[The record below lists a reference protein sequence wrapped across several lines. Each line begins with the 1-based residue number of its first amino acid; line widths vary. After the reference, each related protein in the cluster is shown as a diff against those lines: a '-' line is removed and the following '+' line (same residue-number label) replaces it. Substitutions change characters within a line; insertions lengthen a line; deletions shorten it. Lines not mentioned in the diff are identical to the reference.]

1 MRVIGLS
8 VALAVAA
15 VLAPAAQQPPA
26 QPAVQGPTFRVAVDF
41 VEVDAVV
48 TDRNGKF
55 VRGLTKEDFEVF
67 EDGKQQ
73 TVTTFTTVD
82 LPATRSGVAAN
93 VPATVTTPRGTAVTR
108 SVAADV
114 RTNDGTFDGRV
125 IVLMLDD
132 LLVDARR
139 SLPVRRLAKDFI
151 NQFVDDGDLVAVV
164 TSGGAPATSQNFT
177 SDRGLMIAA
186 VDRFI
191 GHRLQS
197 KAMAAADSY
206 AGGGGGVDGSESQ
219 RPMRSR
225 EALERLTSAAGFLS
239 SIRGRRK
246 SLIWFTEGVDY
257 DVDTPIR
264 STGPDR
270 GSMSDA
276 RLVREAMSGLI
287 GTALRAG
294 VSFYAVDPRGVGA
307 GLDDA
312 VDIAALP
319 AMNPQSTLGMQSVQN
334 EIRWTQD
341 TMRTISD
348 ETGGF
353 AILGGNV
360 NEQFRRIID
369 QNSSY
374 YLLGYYPQGG
384 KNNDKTRSLEVK
396 VKRPGLRVQ
405 YRKGYAVPRSTS
417 DRRGK
422 AAAAA
427 KAAPPELQGAIESPL
442 PAGGVPMRVFAAPFL
457 GSAKRTAL
465 MLVIELEPSG
475 LRFQQQA
482 DAYTEGLDLLIVPV
496 DASGRALDGAHDE
509 APLKLSPETYE
520 RVRQEGL
527 RITRR
532 LDVPPGRYQLHIG
545 AQSTNSKAVG
555 AVTYDLEAPDFTR
568 PALSMSGI
576 ALMSDAEARRP
587 TAPPD
592 KTFTDVLPRG
602 ATARREF
609 ARDDTLLYFAEIY
622 AKVAGTTQTIQIQAS
637 LISAENGTVVFS
649 RTDLRRADEFKGT
662 PGAFGGSARISLADV
677 PPGAYTLKVEARSTL
692 AEVAPAVR
700 EVAFQV
706 R

>member
-1 MRVIGLS
+1 MRAITLS
-8 VALAVAA
+8 ML
-15 VLAPAAQQPPA
+15 VLASLIAPVAQQPAPPA
-26 QPAVQGPTFRVAVDF
+26 QGPTFRVAVDF

-55 VRGLTKEDFEVF
+55 VRGLTKDDFEVF
-67 EDGKQQ
+67 EDGKPQ
-73 TVTTFTTVD
+73 TVTTLTVVD
-82 LPATRSGVAAN
+82 LPTRRSSVSAIAPAPAM
-93 VPATVTTPRGTAVTR
+93 VTPATA
-108 SVAADV
+108 SVAPDV

-151 NQFVDDGDLVAVV
+151 NQFVEDGDLVAVV
-164 TSGGAPATSQNFT
+164 TSGGAPASSQNFT
-177 SDRGLMIAA
+177 TNRGLMTAA

-191 GHRLQS
+191 GTRLPS
-197 KAMAAADSY
+197 KAMSQADAY
-206 AGGGGGVDGSESQ
+206 ARQAGSDDPYAQQ

-246 SLIWFTEGVDY
+246 TLVWFTEGVDY
-257 DVDTPIR
+257 DVDSPMNFN
-264 STGPDR
+264 GPDR
-270 GSMSDA
+270 DSMSDA
-276 RLVREAMSGLI
+276 RMVRDAMSELI
-287 GTALRAG
+287 GTAQRAG
-294 VSFYAVDPRGVGA
+294 VMFYAVDPRGVGA

-319 AMNPQSTLGMQSVQN
+319 AMTPQSELGMRSVQN
-334 EIRWTQD
+334 EIRWTQG

-353 AILGGNV
+353 AILGGNI
-360 NEQFRRIID
+360 NEHFRRVID

-384 KNNDKTRSLEVK
+384 KKNDKFRSLEVK
-396 VKRPGLRVQ
+396 VKKPGLRVQ
-405 YRKGYAVPRSTS
+405 YRKGYTAPQSTN
-417 DRRGK
+417 RRAS

-427 KAAPPELQGAIESPL
+427 KAAPPELQGAVESPL
-442 PAGGVPMRVFAAPFL
+442 PASGVPMRVFAAPFL
-457 GSAKRTAL
+457 GSPKRTAL

-482 DAYTEGLDLLIVPV
+482 DAFTEGLDLLIVPV

-509 APLKLSPETYE
+509 APLKLSAETYE
-520 RVRQEGL
+520 RVRQGGL
-527 RITRR
+527 RIMRR

-576 ALMSDAEARRP
+576 ALTSDAEGRRP

-622 AKVAGTTQTIQIQAS
+622 AKVAGTTQTIQMQAS
-637 LISAENGTVVFS
+637 LISAETGTVVFS

-662 PGAFGGSARISLADV
+662 PGAFGLSASISLVNV

-692 AEVAPAVR
+692 ADVAPAAR
-700 EVAFQV
+700 EVALQV

>member
-1 MRVIGLS
+1 MRAIVLS
-8 VALAVAA
+8 SLVVAA
-15 VLAPAAQQPPA
+15 VTAAAQQPASTPA
-26 QPAVQGPTFRVAVDF
+26 QGPTFRVAVDF

-55 VRGLTKEDFEVF
+55 VRGLTKDDFEVF
-67 EDGKQQ
+67 EDGKPQ

-82 LPATRSGVAAN
+82 LPVRSLRSAAIAS
-93 VPATVTTPRGTAVTR
+93 PAVT
-108 SVAADV
+108 SSPVPVPPDV

-125 IVLMLDD
+125 IVLLLDD

-139 SLPVRRLAKDFI
+139 SLPVRRLANDFI
-151 NQFVDDGDLVAVV
+151 EQFVENGDLVAVV
-164 TSGGAPATSQNFT
+164 TTGSAPASSQNFT
-177 SDRGLMIAA
+177 ANRPLMTAA
-186 VDRFI
+186 VDRLI
-191 GHRLQS
+191 GRRLPS

-206 AGGGGGVDGSESQ
+206 AGGGGGIEIHASE
-219 RPMRSR
+219 RVTRSR
-225 EALERLTSAAGFLS
+225 EALSRLTSAAGFLS

-246 SLIWFTEGVDY
+246 TLIWFTEGVDY
-257 DVDTPIR
+257 DVDNAMGAK
-264 STGPDR
+264 GPD
-270 GSMSDA
+270 SLQDS
-276 RLVREAMSGLI
+276 RLVRDAISELI
-287 GTALRAG
+287 GTAQRAG
-294 VSFYAVDPRGVGA
+294 VTFYAVDPRGVGA
-307 GLDDA
+307 GLADNI
-312 VDIAALP
+312 DIAALP
-319 AMNPQSTLGMQSVQN
+319 ANNLQSELGMQMVQN

-341 TMRTISD
+341 TMRTISN

-360 NEQFRRIID
+360 TEDFRRIID

-384 KNNDKTRSLEVK
+384 KKNDKFRSLEVK

-405 YRKGYAVPRSTS
+405 YRKGYAAPRSGS
-417 DRRGK
+417 DRRSST
-422 AAAAA
+422 AAAG
-427 KAAPPELQGAIESPL
+427 KAAPPDLQAAIESPL
-442 PAGGVPMRVFAAPFL
+442 PNGGVPMRVFAAPFL
-457 GSAKRTAL
+457 GSPKNTAL
-465 MLVIELEPSG
+465 MVVIEFDPSG
-475 LRFQQQA
+475 LRFQPQA
-482 DAYTEGLDLLIVPV
+482 DAFTEGLDLLIVPV

-509 APLKLSPETYE
+509 APLKLSAESYE
-520 RVRQEGL
+520 RVRQGGL
-527 RITRR
+527 RIMRR

-545 AQSTNSKAVG
+545 AQSANSKAVG

-576 ALMSDAEARRP
+576 ALTSDAEGRRP
-587 TAPPD
+587 TAAPD

-622 AKVAGTTQTIQIQAS
+622 AKVAGTTQTIQMQAS

-662 PGAFGGSARISLADV
+662 PGAFGLSARISLADV

-692 AEVAPAVR
+692 AEAAPAVR
-700 EVAFQV
+700 EVALQV